1 MARVTRRHKIVRI
14 LFLIAAAIAWM
25 GPPRPPAPPGCWFP
39 RPPRPPMLFHQV
51 PPASPDATH

>member
-25 GPPRPPAPPGCWFP
+25 GPPRPAAGSRGRRVRRCRSTRRRRPAPT
-39 RPPRPPMLFHQV
+39 RR
-51 PPASPDATH
+51 T